1 MTSAIIDTPPAL
13 PQTHRPS
20 EVVGFWQAAG
30 RKRWFSKSTSFDAEF
45 KQRFLPAHE
54 AALRGYLIG
63 WSLTAEGA
71 LALVLLLDQF
81 PRNAFRDTPRAYETD
96 ALARETADQAIA
108 KGFDRQ
114 VEELLRPFFYMPF
127 MHSEH
132 LADQQRCVA
141 LCAGVDAST
150 QRAAVKHRVI
160 IARFGRFPHRNAVL
174 GRVSTPEEITFLADG
189 GFKG

>member
-1 MTSAIIDTPPAL
+1 MTSPEIGSPPTL
-13 PQTHRPS
+13 PTSHQPS
-20 EVVGFWQAAG
+20 EVVEFWRAAG
-30 RKRWFSKSTSFDAEF
+30 PKRWFAKSKAFDAEF

-71 LALVLLLDQF
+71 LALVLLLDQL
-81 PRNAFRDTPRAYETD
+81 PRNAFRDKPRSFETD
-96 ALARETADQAIA
+96 ALARETAEQALV

-114 VEELLRPFFYMPF
+114 VDELLRPFFYMPF

-132 LADQQRCVA
+132 LKDQQRCVE
-141 LCAGVDAST
+141 LCAGVDANT
-150 QRAAVKHRVI
+150 QRFAVMHRDI
-160 IARFGRFPHRNAVL
+160 IARFGRFPHRNAGL
-174 GRVSTPEEITFLADG
+174 GRASTPEETAFLADG

>member
-1 MTSAIIDTPPAL
+1 MHPVSF
-13 PQTHRPS
+13 S
-20 EVVGFWQAAG
+20 EVIEFWQAAG
-30 RKRWFSKSTSFDAEF
+30 SKRWFSKSKAFDAEF
-45 KQRFLPAHE
+45 KQCFLAAHE

-63 WSLTAEGA
+63 WSLTAEGT

-81 PRNAFRDTPRAYETD
+81 PRNAFRDMPRAFETD
-96 ALARETADQAIA
+96 ALARETADLAIV

-114 VEELLRPFFYMPF
+114 VGEVLRPFFYMPF

-132 LADQQRCVA
+132 LADQQHCVA
-141 LCAGVDAST
+141 LCAGVDTST
-150 QRAAVKHRVI
+150 QRAAVTHRDI

-174 GRVSTPEEITFLADG
+174 GRVSTPEEIAFLADG

>member
-1 MTSAIIDTPPAL
+1 MTCPEISLPATL
-13 PQTHRPS
+13 PTSHQS
-20 EVVGFWQAAG
+20 SQVVEFWRTAG
-30 RKRWFSKSTSFDAEF
+30 PKRWFAKSTSFDAEF

-81 PRNAFRDTPRAYETD
+81 PRNAFRDKPRAFETD

-141 LCAGVDAST
+141 LCAGVDANT
-150 QRAAVKHRVI
+150 QRAAVKHRDI